1 MGEKNGELAMGA
13 SNHLELKKSKGYGNK
28 AEQGGMI

>member
-13 SNHLELKKSKGYGNK
+13 SKHLKLKKSKGYGNK
-28 AEQGGMI
+28 ADKGV